1 MNLGGAS
8 TLSEVAL
15 TVGVHLR
22 RRGIR
27 AVLTGGA
34 CVSIYTDGQYV
45 SRDAD
50 YVIQGRV
57 TQTALDDAL
66 TELGFV
72 RDGDRYVHTVVSFY
86 LEFPPGPLSIGSD
99 LNVKVVALP
108 FGNGA
113 ALALSATDSCR
124 DRLAAFYHWRDR
136 QSLALAVAVARRHRV
151 NFRSI
156 RTWSAAEGAVAD
168 YDEFRR
174 ELARASGP
182 RNRGGRPKTKRR
194 GTKGNG

>member
-1 MNLGGAS
+1 MNLSGVS

-15 TVGVHLR
+15 TVGAHLH

-66 TELGFV
+66 AGLGFV
-72 RDGDRYVHTVVSFY
+72 RDGDRYIHTVVSFY

-99 LNVKVVALP
+99 LNIRAVALP
-108 FGNGA
+108 FGNSA

-136 QSLALAVAVARRHRV
+136 QSLALAVVVARRQRV
-151 NFRSI
+151 NFRKIRKWSI
-156 RTWSAAEGAVAD
+156 EEGAAQG
-168 YDEFRR
+168 YEEFRR
-174 ELARASGP
+174 ELAQPAGP
-182 RNRGGRPKTKRR
+182 QDRR
-194 GTKGNG
+194 RK